1 MLIVLLSV
9 SFLFVQFYNII
20 LVKLTLNVC
29 NVQQACLGG
38 EREEERVRERERERE
53 REKERV
59 IHIENAKKMKNKLV
73 RTKTRCEGD
82 GLRR

>member
-38 EREEERVRERERERE
+38 EREEERVRERERE
-53 REKERV
+53 KERV